1 MASLRDLLMPSL
13 TSWLTVQSA
22 LSAHVHDHQVGGA
35 VNVPEGRAATEKN
48 LDRLEKWQ
56 QEPHEVQQNQ
66 I

>member
-48 LDRLEKWQ
+48 LDRLEK
-56 QEPHEVQQNQ
+56 
-66 I
+66 